1 MSNMKEIKGHIQSVR
16 DTQKITN
23 AMYLISSNKMR
34 KIKKELDKTKPYFQE
49 VALSIRRIFK
59 TVKNVDSDYFYPAGD
74 SYEIEGTYAYLV
86 ITADKGLAGAYN
98 QNVIKEASKLMTK
111 KHDKLLFVVGEY
123 GRRYFNSKNI
133 PIEKTF
139 LYTAQNPTLA
149 RAREISDL
157 LLDLYDN
164 KKISKIYIIFT
175 DYESGVESKVRVMR
189 LLPFNRNDFKM
200 SKAELEEEQK
210 SLRGFVWPTGEIEFY
225 PNAREALDNMI
236 SSYVTGIIYG
246 ALVDSFCSEQNAR
259 MNAMDSANRNA
270 EELIEKL
277 TVQYNHTRQAAITQE
292 ITEVSAGARA
302 KKKKQEKVL
311 SAKKY

>member
-1 MSNMKEIKGHIQSVR
+1 MSNMKEIKGHISSVR

-98 QNVIKEASKLMTK
+98 LNVIKEASKLMTK

-149 RAREISDL
+149 RAREISNI

-200 SKAELEEEQK
+200 SKAEIEEEQK

-277 TVQYNHTRQAAITQE
+277 TVEYNHTRQAAITQE

-302 KKKKQEKVL
+302 KKKKQEKAL